1 MPKGEKFQG
10 VEPKE
15 DDAENPIWQRSAR
28 SSPRTLNR
36 QGKP

>member
-15 DDAENPIWQRSAR
+15 DDAEIRYGNGAPVVVRD
-28 SSPRTLNR
+28 P
-36 QGKP
+36 